1 MATTVAQEA
10 VMGAIA
16 QVQFEIESSDREQRR
31 FQADA
36 AAVCVP
42 IALTDALL
50 SELEVLNL
58 AERTHVPSSFQ
69 PSLLWLLD
77 NCPVE
82 CPELMVHTS
91 PVDLMDMLFDLQ
103 ESLFELKGGESR
115 RRLQLEDEYRAYRH
129 GSSTRDRRA
138 SPGPPGSL

>member
-16 QVQFEIESSDREQRR
+16 HVQFEIESSDREQRR

-50 SELEVLNL
+50 SELEILNL
-58 AERTHVPSSFQ
+58 AERTHVPRSFQ
-69 PSLLWLLD
+69 PSLRWLLD

-82 CPELMVHTS
+82 CPELTVHTS
-91 PVDLMDMLFDLQ
+91 PVDLMDMLFELQ
-103 ESLFELKGGESR
+103 ESLFELKGGEFR

-129 GSSTRDRRA
+129 GSPTRVRRA
-138 SPGPPGSL
+138 SPGPPGPL